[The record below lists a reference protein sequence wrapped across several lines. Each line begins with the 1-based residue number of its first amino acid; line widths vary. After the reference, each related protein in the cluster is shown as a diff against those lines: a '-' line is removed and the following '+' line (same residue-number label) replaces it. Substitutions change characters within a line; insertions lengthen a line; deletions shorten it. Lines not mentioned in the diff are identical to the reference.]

1 VAGGEIVTS
10 LHCVIMPIDVIKLA
24 EPLLAEVRGIDI
36 SRPLDAAIREAVN
49 QAFLDHCVLV
59 FRDRILKPS
68 EMLAFEAVFGRP
80 LVHVTKRYRH
90 PEFDE
95 LIIMTN
101 LNADGEVDEF
111 ESRRGL
117 GWHSDMCYLEQPAKA
132 TMLHPLELP
141 EIGGDTL
148 FANMYLAYEEMPAAL
163 KSSLQGRR
171 GTFRFGG
178 RSKDVQNRLNPA
190 DRDKPLID
198 HPVVRRHADT
208 GRESI
213 FVNPIHTVGILGM
226 PDDEAIDLLEE
237 VYAWCGQDR
246 FQASHQWR
254 MGDTLVWDNRCT
266 WHSATG
272 DNPLRQRRLFLRG
285 NVAEGAH

>member
-1 VAGGEIVTS
+1 MSME
-10 LHCVIMPIDVIKLA
+10 VIKLG

-36 SRPLDAAIREAVN
+36 SRPLDPETHAAVN
-49 QAFLDHCVLV
+49 RAFLEHNVLV
-59 FRDRILKPS
+59 FRDRELKPA
-68 EMLAFEAVFGRP
+68 EMVAFEAVFGEP
-80 LVHVTKRYRH
+80 MIHVTKKYRH
-90 PEFDE
+90 PEIDE

-117 GWHSDMCYLEQPAKA
+117 GWHSDMCYLDRPAKA
-132 TMLHPLELP
+132 TMLHPLEIP
-141 EIGGDTL
+141 EKGGDTL
-148 FANMYLAYEEMPAAL
+148 FANMYRAYEEMPADL
-163 KSSLQGRR
+163 KSKLQGLR

-198 HPVVRRHADT
+198 HPVVRRHPDT

-226 PDDEAIDLLEE
+226 PDDEAIELLDEI
-237 VYAWCGQDR
+237 YAWCGQDR
-246 FQASHQWR
+246 FQASHRWR

-285 NVAEGAH
+285 NVADSVH

>member
-1 VAGGEIVTS
+1 
-10 LHCVIMPIDVIKLA
+10 MPIDVIKLA

-148 FANMYLAYEEMPAAL
+148 FANMYAAYDKLSDETKVRLKGLTAL
-163 KSSLQGRR
+163 QIYDFATREVVDISGDIAQYKHCVQPVTVTHPVTGRR
-171 GTFRFGG
+171 ALY
-178 RSKDVQNRLNPA
+178 VN
-190 DRDKPLID
+190 PLITARIED
-198 HPVVRRHADT
+198 
-208 GRESI
+208 
-213 FVNPIHTVGILGM
+213 M
-226 PDDEAIDLLEE
+226 PDDESRVLLDELFGFADDKSI
-237 VYAWCGQDR
+237 VYE
-246 FQASHQWR
+246 HEWR
-254 MGDTLVWDNRCT
+254 LGDVLMWDNWCSCHASTDFPATDRRMLRRCT
-266 WHSATG
+266 IKG
-272 DNPLRQRRLFLRG
+272 QPLH
-285 NVAEGAH
+285 E